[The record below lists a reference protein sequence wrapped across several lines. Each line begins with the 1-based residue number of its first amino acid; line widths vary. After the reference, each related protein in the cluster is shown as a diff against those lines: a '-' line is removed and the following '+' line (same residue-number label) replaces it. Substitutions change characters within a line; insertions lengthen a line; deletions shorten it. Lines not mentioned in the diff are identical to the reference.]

1 MSALSTEAIL
11 LRALAARVA
20 GRLPDEF
27 AKDIAD
33 LVTEVRRLR
42 ETQPEPKTSDPS
54 EVHAVTGTHHQA
66 GSVRRPTGRRAVG
79 FQLVNGKTSTKET
92 S

>member
-1 MSALSTEAIL
+1 MSTLSTEAIL

-20 GRLPDEF
+20 GTLPDEF

-42 ETQPEPKTSDPS
+42 AAAPDDAPPAEPQ
-54 EVHAVTGTHHQA
+54 VHAVTGSHHQA
-66 GSVRRPTGRRAVG
+66 GTIRPDPIGRRRAVG
-79 FQLVNGKTSTKET
+79 FQLKEN
-92 S
+92 